1 MPLQSTSANHP
12 LSQLLD
18 SVGSASR
25 AGAALSDIE
34 RQFERNE
41 QMAHASNNLYNYGT
55 TTFTVAYTNVQDLT
69 GMLQAQTAYLQ
80 GAMGAQVNAFA
91 KPALAKPE
99 TKPFTEKP
107 EVPF

>member
-1 MPLQSTSANHP
+1 MPPQSTSANHP

-25 AGAALSDIE
+25 AGAALNDIE
-34 RQFERNE
+34 RQLERNE
-41 QMAHASNNLYNYGT
+41 KMAHAYSNLCSWST
-55 TTFTVAYTNVQDLT
+55 TVYTDAYTNAPDLT
-69 GMLQAQTAYLQ
+69 SMLQAQTAYLQ

-91 KPALAKPE
+91 KPAPAKPE